1 MVWYVDSSAFLKLFV
16 TEDHSAAMREWFEA
30 HSPIWSSQLLRTES
44 LRAAARLGVAAED
57 VEDVLSDVSLVLP
70 SVATFASAASLA
82 PVSLRALDALHL
94 ASALELG
101 ADLEALVAYDDR
113 LIEGAKAASVK
124 VLSPE

>member
-1 MVWYVDSSAFLKLFV
+1 MVWYVDTSAFLKLFV

-30 HSPIWSSQLLRTES
+30 NGPIWSSQLLRTES
-44 LRAAARLGVAAED
+44 LRAAARLGVAAEV
-57 VEDVLSDVSLVLP
+57 VEGVLSDVSLVLP
-70 SVATFASAASLA
+70 SVATFASAAALA

-101 ADLEALVAYDDR
+101 ADLEAIVAYDAR
-113 LIEGAKAASVK
+113 LVEGAQAASVK